1 MQGMHPLRQS
11 KNIRGILAQEID
23 VKGRYHAKILSTSTK
38 HSKSCQVVPA
48 SQTTGAPTTC
58 IAWSAWHPA
67 GGPLS
72 ERKRS
77 RSSRIWARN
86 VYKSPLVSYSC
97 FLLSG
102 LSGPGFQDH
111 LDQASVFQLPL
122 WKSLENPSRSPKIEN
137 APRCC
142 VGNAACH
149 LANLRSSWDIIF
161 IALGIHKSETMAQN
175 RAIKNRR

>member
-1 MQGMHPLRQS
+1 MHRMHPLRQS

-48 SQTTGAPTTC
+48 SQTTGAPTNC

-86 VYKSPLVSYSC
+86 VCKSPLVSYYSC
-97 FLLSG
+97 FLLFSTIWIIWTW
-102 LSGPGFQDH
+102 F
-111 LDQASVFQLPL
+111 
-122 WKSLENPSRSPKIEN
+122 SRSSGSSISFS
-137 APRCC
+137 APPLK
-142 VGNAACH
+142 V
-149 LANLRSSWDIIF
+149 SWKPF
-161 IALGIHKSETMAQN
+161 PFT
-175 RAIKNRR
+175 KNRKRSEVLCWQCGLPPCQPPKLPRHNFHRLGDP

>member
-1 MQGMHPLRQS
+1 MHPLRQS

-48 SQTTGAPTTC
+48 SQTTGAPTNC

-86 VYKSPLVSYSC
+86 VCKSPLVSYYSC
-97 FLLSG
+97 FLLFSTIWIIWTWFSRSSG
-102 LSGPGFQDH
+102 
-111 LDQASVFQLPL
+111 SVFQLPL

-149 LANLRSSWDIIF
+149 LANLRSSRDIIF

-175 RAIKNRR
+175 RAIKNQR